1 MRKIRYAS
9 DFALPICLKICHH
22 PVMSLPPSIFNDVLG
37 PVMRGPSSSHS
48 AAANR
53 IARIARNLVGE
64 RVCKLIAN
72 YDPNGSLVT
81 THKDQG
87 TDLGLYSG
95 ILGWEPHDAR
105 LPTYPQA
112 LEDAGIEVVVNYVS
126 YDAPHPNFY
135 RLEII
140 GESGTSYFLDATSTG
155 GGMIEL
161 QAIDGI
167 PLGGVGDLHVS
178 LFWLDVQP
186 DPAEYGES
194 NIFLEAEAATWLP
207 GQDGS
212 GLLRFDSRE
221 IPTDEE
227 LDKLGQA
234 LGSTRHRVLHAVLP
248 ILSRKNLTVPFARC
262 GEMQQHSE
270 FSDRP
275 LWESAACYE
284 AARGGITQDDV
295 LERMKALAKIMADAV
310 ADGLK
315 GTEYED
321 RILPAQS
328 PGFTQAEKEGRLIP
342 ADINNRIIRYV
353 SALMEM
359 KSSMGIIVAA
369 PTAGSCGAM
378 PGAVLAI
385 ADALGADED
394 EQAKAL
400 LVAGLIGVFIT
411 RDASFAAEEGGC
423 MAECGSGS
431 AMAAAAIVHLAGGNT
446 DRQLAAAS
454 SALQNCFG
462 MVCDPIANRVEAP
475 CLGKNVMAASNALS
489 CANMA
494 LAGYQHLIPFDEV
507 VVAMNKV
514 AHQIPREL
522 RCTNLGG
529 LSITPTADKIA
540 ADLAAKPCNCKSSCK
555 G

>member
-1 MRKIRYAS
+1 
-9 DFALPICLKICHH
+9 
-22 PVMSLPPSIFNDVLG
+22 MSLYPSIFNDVLG

-53 IARIARNLVGE
+53 IARMARNLVGE

-135 RLEII
+135 RLELI
-140 GESGTSYFLDATSTG
+140 GESGTAYHFDAISTG

-167 PLGGVGDLHVS
+167 PLGGVGDLHATF
-178 LFWLDVQP
+178 FWLDKKP
-186 DPAEYGES
+186 DSSAYGAS
-194 NIFLEAEAATWLP
+194 NLTEQSEAVTWLP
-207 GQDGS
+207 GADQA
-212 GLLRFDSRE
+212 GLLRFDSRV
-221 IPTDEE
+221 IPAEE
-227 LDKLGQA
+227 DLTQLGVS
-234 LGSTRHRVLHAVLP
+234 LGASRHRVLHAVLP
-248 ILSRKNLTVPFARC
+248 ILSRQDLTVPFTRC
-262 GEMQQHSE
+262 GEMQSHPE

-275 LWESAACYE
+275 LWESAARYE
-284 AARGGITQDDV
+284 AARGGISVDEV
-295 LERMKALAKIMADAV
+295 LERMKVLAQIMADAV

-315 GTEYED
+315 GTEYAD

-328 PGFTQAEKEGRLIP
+328 PGFAKAENEGRLIP

-385 ADALGADED
+385 ADALGADE
-394 EQAKAL
+394 EERARAL
-400 LVAGLIGVFIT
+400 LVAGLIGVFIA
-411 RDASFAAEEGGC
+411 RDATFAAEEGGC

-431 AMAAAAIVHLAGGNT
+431 AMAAAAIVHLAGGST
-446 DRQLAAAS
+446 GHQLAAAS

-462 MVCDPIANRVEAP
+462 MICDPIANRVEAP

-507 VVAMNKV
+507 VVSMNKV

-522 RCTNLGG
+522 KCTNLGG
-529 LSITPTADKIA
+529 LSTTPTAGNIA
-540 ADLAAKPCNCKSSCK
+540 KRLEKRALGASQSRGCDSSCNK
-555 G
+555 

>member
-1 MRKIRYAS
+1 MN
-9 DFALPICLKICHH
+9 
-22 PVMSLPPSIFNDVLG
+22 LPPSIFNDVLG

-53 IARIARNLVGE
+53 IARIARDLVGE

-72 YDPNGSLVT
+72 YDPNGALVT

-95 ILGWEPHDAR
+95 ILGWEPHDER

-112 LEDAGIEVVVNYVS
+112 LEEAEIEVVVNYLS

-135 RLEII
+135 RLEMV
-140 GESGTSYFLDATSTG
+140 GESGTSYFLDAISTG
-155 GGMIEL
+155 GGMIKL
-161 QAIDGI
+161 QAIDGV
-167 PLGGVGDLHVS
+167 PMGGAGDLHTI
-178 LFWLDVQP
+178 LFWLDREPQHAAY
-186 DPAEYGES
+186 AESTLAQESESVNWHSGED
-194 NIFLEAEAATWLP
+194 E
-207 GQDGS
+207 G
-212 GLLRFDSRE
+212 GLLRFDSRS
-221 IPTDEE
+221 IPSDEMISE
-227 LDKLGQA
+227 LGETLGA
-234 LGSTRHRVLHAVLP
+234 TRQRVLHAVLP
-248 ILSRKNLTVPFARC
+248 ILSRKNLSVPFTRC
-262 GEMQQHSE
+262 GEMQDHPE
-270 FSDRP
+270 FAERP

-284 AARGGITQDDV
+284 AARGGITSDEV
-295 LERMKALAKIMADAV
+295 MERMKVLAKIMADAV
-310 ADGLK
+310 EEGLK
-315 GTEYED
+315 GTEYAD

-328 PGFTQAEKEGRLIP
+328 PGLLLAETEGRLIP

-385 ADALGADED
+385 ADALGVDED
-394 EQAKAL
+394 ERARAL
-400 LVAGLIGVFIT
+400 LVAGLIGVFIA
-411 RDASFAAEEGGC
+411 RDTSFAAEEGGC

-431 AMAAAAIVHLAGGNT
+431 AMAAAAIVHLAGGST
-446 DRQLAAAS
+446 EHQLAAAS

-507 VVAMNKV
+507 VIAMDKV
-514 AHQIPREL
+514 AHQMPREL

-540 ADLAAKPCNCKSSCK
+540 AKLAAKSCGCESSCK

>member
-1 MRKIRYAS
+1 L
-9 DFALPICLKICHH
+9 DQQP
-22 PVMSLPPSIFNDVLG
+22 D
-37 PVMRGPSSSHS
+37 S
-48 AAANR
+48 AAYAES
-53 IARIARNLVGE
+53 NLTE
-64 RVCKLIAN
+64 
-72 YDPNGSLVT
+72 
-81 THKDQG
+81 
-87 TDLGLYSG
+87 
-95 ILGWEPHDAR
+95 
-105 LPTYPQA
+105 QA
-112 LEDAGIEVVVNYVS
+112 EVV
-126 YDAPHPNFY
+126 
-135 RLEII
+135 
-140 GESGTSYFLDATSTG
+140 
-155 GGMIEL
+155 
-161 QAIDGI
+161 
-167 PLGGVGDLHVS
+167 
-178 LFWLDVQP
+178 
-186 DPAEYGES
+186 
-194 NIFLEAEAATWLP
+194 TWLP
-207 GQDGS
+207 GPDGG
-212 GLLRFDSRE
+212 GLLRFDSRR
-221 IPTDEE
+221 IPADE
-227 LDKLGQA
+227 DVSQLGVSLNA
-234 LGSTRHRVLHAVLP
+234 TRYRVLQAVLP

-262 GEMQQHSE
+262 GEMQSHPE

-275 LWESAACYE
+275 LWESAVSYE
-284 AARGGITQDDV
+284 AARGGISPEEV
-295 LERMKALAKIMADAV
+295 LERMKVLAQIMADAV
-310 ADGLK
+310 EDGLK

-328 PGFTQAEKEGRLIP
+328 PGFTKAENEGRLIP

-385 ADALGADED
+385 ADAIGADED
-394 EQAKAL
+394 DRARAL
-400 LVAGLIGVFIT
+400 LVAGLIGVFIA
-411 RDASFAAEEGGC
+411 RDATFAAEEGGC

-431 AMAAAAIVHLAGGNT
+431 AMAAAAIVHLAGGST
-446 DRQLAAAS
+446 DHQLAAAS

-529 LSITPTADKIA
+529 LSVTPTAGNIA
-540 ADLAAKPCNCKSSCK
+540 ERLKKRALGVSQSSGCKSSCNE
-555 G
+555 

>member
-1 MRKIRYAS
+1 
-9 DFALPICLKICHH
+9 
-22 PVMSLPPSIFNDVLG
+22 MSKLPPSIFNDVLG

-53 IARIARNLVGE
+53 MGRIARDLVGE
-64 RVCKLIAN
+64 RIVKLIAN

-81 THKDQG
+81 THIDQG

-95 ILGWEPHDAR
+95 ILGWEPHDER
-105 LPTYPQA
+105 LPTYPEA
-112 LEDAGIEVVVNYVS
+112 LEEAGIEVVVNYVS

-135 RLEII
+135 RLEIV
-140 GESGTSYFLDATSTG
+140 GESGCSYFFDGISTG

-167 PLGGVGDLHVS
+167 PLGGAGDLHS
-178 LFWLDVQP
+178 TLFWLEDEPESGLYEMSVLAKG
-186 DPAEYGES
+186 AEIVE
-194 NIFLEAEAATWLP
+194 WLP
-207 GQDGS
+207 GLGDG
-212 GLLRFDSRE
+212 GLLRFDSRVV
-221 IPTDEE
+221 PADGDVSE
-227 LDKLGQA
+227 LSAKLGA
-234 LGSTRHRVLHAVLP
+234 DRSRVLRAVLP
-248 ILSRKNLTVPFARC
+248 ILSRKNLSVPFERC
-262 GEMQQHSE
+262 GEMDAHVE
-270 FSDRP
+270 FGDRP

-284 AARGGITQDDV
+284 AARGGISPEEV
-295 LERMKALAKIMADAV
+295 LERMKVLANIMADAV

-328 PGFTQAEKEGRLIP
+328 PGFTKAESEGKLIP

-385 ADALGADED
+385 ADALGASED
-394 EQAKAL
+394 ERARAL
-400 LVAGLIGVFIT
+400 LVAGLIGVFIAK
-411 RDASFAAEEGGC
+411 DATFAAEEGGC

-431 AMAAAAIVHLAGGNT
+431 AMAAAAIVHLAGGST
-446 DRQLAAAS
+446 AHQLAAAS

-494 LAGYQHLIPFDEV
+494 LAGYQHLVPFDEV

-529 LSITPTADKIA
+529 LSITPTADRIA
-540 ADLAAKPCNCKSSCK
+540 DLLAAKAKARACGSCK
-555 G
+555 GG

>member
-1 MRKIRYAS
+1 
-9 DFALPICLKICHH
+9 
-22 PVMSLPPSIFNDVLG
+22 MSLFPSIFNDVLG

-53 IARIARNLVGE
+53 MGRIARDLVGE
-64 RVCKLIAN
+64 PIKKLIAN

-95 ILGWEPHDAR
+95 ILGWEPHDER
-105 LPTYPQA
+105 LPTYPEA
-112 LEDAGIEVVVNYVS
+112 LVEAGIEVVVNYVS

-140 GESGTSYFLDATSTG
+140 GESGTSYHFDAISTG

-167 PLGGVGDLHVS
+167 RLGGVGDLHTT
-178 LFWLDVQP
+178 LFWLDEQP
-186 DPAEYGES
+186 AKELYAES
-194 NIFLEAEAATWLP
+194 NIKKGAESTAWLP
-207 GQDGS
+207 GYSEG
-212 GLLRFDSRE
+212 GLLRFDTRE
-221 IPTDEE
+221 IPSAEE
-227 LDKLGQA
+227 VSELAKKLG
-234 LGSTRHRVLHAVLP
+234 SSRHRVLRAVLP
-248 ILSRKNLTVPFARC
+248 ILSRNNLSVPFVRC
-262 GEMQQHSE
+262 GEMEAHPD
-270 FSDRP
+270 FAGKP
-275 LWESAACYE
+275 LWQSAAEYE
-284 AARGGITQDDV
+284 AARGGISVDEV
-295 LERMKALAKIMADAV
+295 LERMKVLAKIMADAV

-321 RILPAQS
+321 RILHAQS
-328 PGFTQAEKEGRLIP
+328 PGFAIAESEGRLIP
-342 ADINNRIIRYV
+342 ADINNRIIKYV

-385 ADALGADED
+385 ADALGANE
-394 EQAKAL
+394 EARARAL
-400 LVAGLIGVFIT
+400 LVAGLIGVFIAK
-411 RDASFAAEEGGC
+411 DATFAAEEGGC

-431 AMAAAAIVHLAGGNT
+431 AMAAAAIVHLAGGST
-446 DRQLAAAS
+446 AHQLAAAS

-462 MVCDPIANRVEAP
+462 MICDPIANRVEAP

-507 VVAMNKV
+507 VVSMNKV

-529 LSITPTADKIA
+529 LSITPTADRIA
-540 ADLAAKPCNCKSSCK
+540 AKLATKACGCETSCGTVSS
-555 G
+555 

>member
-1 MRKIRYAS
+1 
-9 DFALPICLKICHH
+9 
-22 PVMSLPPSIFNDVLG
+22 MSLPPSIFNDVLG

-53 IARIARNLVGE
+53 MGRIARNLVGE
-64 RVCKLIAN
+64 PVTKLIAN

-95 ILGWEPHDAR
+95 ILGWEPHDER
-105 LPTYPQA
+105 LGTYPEA
-112 LEDAGIEVVVNYVS
+112 LIEAGIEVVVNYVS

-140 GESGTSYFLDATSTG
+140 GESGTSYFLDAVSTG

-161 QAIDGI
+161 RAIDGI
-167 PLGGVGDLHVS
+167 PLGGAGDLNS
-178 LFWLDVQP
+178 ILFWMDQKPQSIAYDDSAVAKV
-186 DPAEYGES
+186 AETV
-194 NIFLEAEAATWLP
+194 TWLP
-207 GQDGS
+207 GQDEG

-221 IPTDEE
+221 VPADEDVAQLSSE
-227 LDKLGQA
+227 LGA
-234 LGSTRHRVLHAVLP
+234 TRHRVLHAVLP
-248 ILSRKNLTVPFARC
+248 ILSRENLSVPFVRC
-262 GEMQQHSE
+262 GEMEAHPE
-270 FSDRP
+270 FADRP

-284 AARGGITQDDV
+284 AARGGISPDEV
-295 LERMKALAKIMADAV
+295 MERMKVLAQIMADAV
-310 ADGLK
+310 SDGLK

-328 PGFTQAEKEGRLIP
+328 PGFTEAEKEGRLIP

-385 ADALGADED
+385 ADALGADEID
-394 EQAKAL
+394 RARAL
-400 LVAGLIGVFIT
+400 LVAGLIGVFIAK
-411 RDASFAAEEGGC
+411 DATFAAEEGGC

-431 AMAAAAIVHLAGGNT
+431 AMAAAAIVHLAGGST
-446 DRQLAAAS
+446 EHQLAAAS

-462 MVCDPIANRVEAP
+462 MICDPIANRVEAP

-507 VVAMNKV
+507 VAAMNKV

-522 RCTNLGG
+522 KCTNLGG
-529 LSITPTADKIA
+529 LSTTPTADKIA
-540 ADLAAKPCNCKSSCK
+540 AKLAAKSCCGSSCAK
-555 G
+555 HKDTDSSLTN

>member
-1 MRKIRYAS
+1 
-9 DFALPICLKICHH
+9 
-22 PVMSLPPSIFNDVLG
+22 MSQPPSIFNDVLG

-53 IARIARNLVGE
+53 IGRLARDLVGE
-64 RVCKLIAN
+64 PVRKLIAN

-95 ILGWEPHDAR
+95 ILGWEPHDER
-105 LPTYPQA
+105 LPTYPEA
-112 LEDAGIEVVVNYVS
+112 LQEAGVEVVVNYVS
-126 YDAPHPNFY
+126 YEATHPNFY
-135 RLEII
+135 RLELV
-140 GESGTSYFLDATSTG
+140 GKSGTSYHFDAISTG

-161 QAIDGI
+161 QAIDGV
-167 PLGGVGDLHVS
+167 PLGGTGDLHTT
-178 LFWLDVQP
+178 LFWLEQAP
-186 DPAEYGES
+186 DAGEYEGSPVADAENVS
-194 NIFLEAEAATWLP
+194 WLP
-207 GQDGS
+207 GHGNG
-212 GLLRFDSRE
+212 GLLRLDSRVL
-221 IPTDEE
+221 PAEE
-227 LDKLGQA
+227 DVALLGKA
-234 LGSTRHRVLHAVLP
+234 LGATRHRILQAVLP
-248 ILSRKNLTVPFARC
+248 ILARKNLSVPFQRC
-262 GEMQQHSE
+262 GEMQEHAE
-270 FSDRP
+270 FADRP

-284 AARGGITQDDV
+284 AARGGISPEEV
-295 LERMKALAKIMADAV
+295 MERMKVLARIMVEAKDE
-310 ADGLK
+310 GLK

-328 PGFTQAEKEGRLIP
+328 PGFTKAEGEGRLIP

-385 ADALGADED
+385 VDALGADED
-394 EQAKAL
+394 ERARAL

-431 AMAAAAIVHLAGGNT
+431 AMAAAAIVHLAGGST
-446 DRQLAAAS
+446 EHQLAAAS
-454 SALQNCFG
+454 MALQNCFG

-494 LAGYQHLIPFDEV
+494 LAGYEHLVPFDEV

-529 LSITPTADKIA
+529 LSITPTAERIA
-540 ADLAAKPCNCKSSCK
+540 QRLAGGGCKCATEAK
-555 G
+555 

>member
-1 MRKIRYAS
+1 
-9 DFALPICLKICHH
+9 
-22 PVMSLPPSIFNDVLG
+22 MSLPPSIFNDVLG

-53 IARIARNLVGE
+53 MGRISRNLVGE

-112 LEDAGIEVVVNYVS
+112 LEEAGIEVVVNYVS
-126 YDAPHPNFY
+126 YDATHPNFY

-140 GESGTSYFLDATSTG
+140 GESGTSYHFDAISTG
-155 GGMIEL
+155 GGMIKL

-167 PLGGVGDLHVS
+167 PLEGVGDLHS
-178 LFWLDVQP
+178 TLFWLDQQP
-186 DPAEYGES
+186 DSDDYAES
-194 NIFLEAEAATWLP
+194 SLTKDAETVTWLP
-207 GQDGS
+207 GQDVA
-212 GLLRFDSRE
+212 GLLRFDSRT
-221 IPTDEE
+221 IPADEE
-227 LDKLGQA
+227 VSQLGTKLGA
-234 LGSTRHRVLHAVLP
+234 TRHRVLEAVLP
-248 ILSRKNLTVPFARC
+248 ILSRKNLSVPFARC
-262 GEMQQHSE
+262 GEMELHPE

-284 AARGGITQDDV
+284 AARGGISPDEV
-295 LERMKALAKIMADAV
+295 IERMKVLAKIMADAV
-310 ADGLK
+310 SDGLK
-315 GTEYED
+315 GTEYAD

-328 PGFTQAEKEGRLIP
+328 PGFTEAEKEGRLIP

-394 EQAKAL
+394 ERARAL
-400 LVAGLIGVFIT
+400 LVAGLIGVFIA

-431 AMAAAAIVHLAGGNT
+431 AMAAAAIVHLAGGST
-446 DRQLAAAS
+446 EHQLAAAS

-540 ADLAAKPCNCKSSCK
+540 AKLEAKSCDCKSSCK

>member
-1 MRKIRYAS
+1 
-9 DFALPICLKICHH
+9 
-22 PVMSLPPSIFNDVLG
+22 MSSYPSIFNDVLG

-53 IARIARNLVGE
+53 IARIARDLVGE

-112 LEDAGIEVVVNYVS
+112 LDDAGIEVVVNYVS

-135 RLEII
+135 RLELI
-140 GESGTSYFLDATSTG
+140 GESGTAYHFDAISTG

-161 QAIDGI
+161 QAIDGV
-167 PLGGVGDLHVS
+167 PLGGLGDLHS
-178 LFWLDVQP
+178 TLFWLDHQP
-186 DPAEYGES
+186 ES
-194 NIFLEAEAATWLP
+194 AAYAGSSLTEQSEAVTWLP
-207 GQDGS
+207 GQGDA

-221 IPTDEE
+221 IPADE
-227 LDKLGQA
+227 DVTKLGLSLNA
-234 LGSTRHRVLHAVLP
+234 SRHRVLQAVLP
-248 ILSRKNLTVPFARC
+248 ILSRKDLTVPFVRC
-262 GEMQQHSE
+262 GEMQSHPDFSE
-270 FSDRP
+270 LP
-275 LWESAACYE
+275 LWECAARYE
-284 AARGGITQDDV
+284 AARGGITVDEV
-295 LERMKALAKIMADAV
+295 LERMKVLAQIMADAV
-310 ADGLK
+310 QDGLK

-328 PGFTQAEKEGRLIP
+328 PGFTKAENEGRLIP

-385 ADALGADED
+385 ADAVGADEED
-394 EQAKAL
+394 RARAL
-400 LVAGLIGVFIT
+400 LVAGLIGVFIA
-411 RDASFAAEEGGC
+411 RDATFAAEEGGC

-431 AMAAAAIVHLAGGNT
+431 AMAAAAIVHLAGGSKEH
-446 DRQLAAAS
+446 QLAAAS

-507 VVAMNKV
+507 VLAMNKV

-529 LSITPTADKIA
+529 LSITPTAGNIA
-540 ADLAAKPCNCKSSCK
+540 KNLEMRALGLAPSSGCQSSCNQ
-555 G
+555 

>member
-1 MRKIRYAS
+1 
-9 DFALPICLKICHH
+9 
-22 PVMSLPPSIFNDVLG
+22 MSLPPSIFNDVLG

-64 RVCKLIAN
+64 RVCQLIAN

-95 ILGWEPHDAR
+95 ILGWQPDDAR

-112 LEDAGIEVVVNYVS
+112 LAQAGIEVVVNYVS
-126 YDAPHPNFY
+126 YDAPHPNYY
-135 RLEII
+135 RLELI
-140 GESGTSYFLDATSTG
+140 GESGSAYHIDATSTG

-161 QAIDGI
+161 QSIDGV
-167 PLGGVGDLHVS
+167 PFGGVGDLHTTVY
-178 LFWLDVQP
+178 WMDHRP
-186 DPAEYGES
+186 DAGVYEGTRIHAGAEMS
-194 NIFLEAEAATWLP
+194 RWLP
-207 GQDGS
+207 GSDGG

-221 IPTDEE
+221 IPPADEVE
-227 LDKLGQA
+227 KLGQA

-248 ILSRKNLTVPFARC
+248 ILSRKDLSVPFTRC
-262 GEMQQHSE
+262 GEMQQHPE
-270 FSDRP
+270 FLDRP
-275 LWESAACYE
+275 LWESAASYE
-284 AARGGITQDDV
+284 AARGGISPDEV
-295 LERMKALAKIMADAV
+295 LDRMKSLAEIMSDAV

-315 GTEYED
+315 GTEYGD

-328 PGFTQAEKEGRLIP
+328 PGFTQAENEGRLIP

-359 KSSMGIIVAA
+359 KSSMGVIVAA

-378 PGAVLAI
+378 PGAVLAV
-385 ADALGADED
+385 ADALGVDED
-394 EQAKAL
+394 ERARAL
-400 LVAGLIGVFIT
+400 LIAGLIGVFIT

-431 AMAAAAIVHLAGGNT
+431 SMAAAAIVHLAGGST
-446 DRQLAAAS
+446 EKQLAAAS
-454 SALQNCFG
+454 MALQNCFG
-462 MVCDPIANRVEAP
+462 LVCDPIANRVEAP
-475 CLGKNVMAASNALS
+475 CLGKNVMAATNALS

-494 LAGYQHLIPFDEV
+494 LADYQHLIPFDEV

-540 ADLAAKPCNCKSSCK
+540 QRLAGGGCGCSSSAESC